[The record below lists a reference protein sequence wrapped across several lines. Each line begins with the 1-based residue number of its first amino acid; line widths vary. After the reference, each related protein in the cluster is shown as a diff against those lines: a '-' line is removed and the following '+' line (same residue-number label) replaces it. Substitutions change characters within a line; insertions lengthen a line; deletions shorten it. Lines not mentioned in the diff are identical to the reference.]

1 MNDLPKGAAPK
12 GAASFQ
18 NPVSSDSSP
27 VDSAEPA
34 EKLPTPLSEKPRRSI
49 WRRLLA
55 WLLVILIAFS
65 LGALV
70 VLYTLYLP
78 ERQGLEAMQADL
90 VQANQKVAELE
101 SRVDSLS
108 GLESK
113 NQDLEGAMQEANLHI
128 NILKARADVA
138 TALQALAKN
147 DPARARVALSK
158 TGQTLDAI
166 KELLEP
172 GQQKTADDMQARLK
186 LALGEIGDRAFAAES
201 DLNVLATSLMELENA
216 YFAAP

>member
-18 NPVSSDSSP
+18 NPVTADSSP